1 MPTNIGPTIK
11 RYRER
16 WRLTQQ
22 ELVDYLGIDRSA
34 SYISS
39 IETGKTSP
47 TLAELEHL
55 GRVFRTTAVDLIMEA
70 QGASGPSTA
79 TETPEEQRLA
89 ALFQSLPTADRELAM
104 DLLQFLADRSRRG
117 VVVPGGPGG

>member
-1 MPTNIGPTIK
+1 MTTNIGPTIK

-22 ELVDYLGIDRSA
+22 ELVEYTGIDRSA

-47 TLAELEHL
+47 TLTELEHL
-55 GRVFRTTAVDLIMEA
+55 ARVFRTTAVDLIMEA
-70 QGASGPSTA
+70 EGAPVSAGS
-79 TETPEEQRLA
+79 TETPEEQRVA
-89 ALFQSLPTADRELAM
+89 ALFGSLPPPDQALAL
-104 DLLQFLADRSRRG
+104 DLLQFLADPSR
-117 VVVPGGPGG
+117 

>member
-1 MPTNIGPTIK
+1 MLTNIGPTIK

-22 ELVDYLGIDRSA
+22 ELVEYLGIDRSA

-47 TLAELEHL
+47 TLAELEHFA
-55 GRVFRTTAVDLIMEA
+55 RVFRTTAVDLIMEA
-70 QGASGPSTA
+70 SGAAASSGSDA
-79 TETPEEQRLA
+79 TPEEQRLL
-89 ALFQSLPTADRELAM
+89 ALHASLPRAEQALAM
-104 DLLQFLADRSRRG
+104 DLLQFLADRSRRAES
-117 VVVPGGPGG
+117 VER

>member
-39 IETGKTSP
+39 IENGKTSP
-47 TLAELEHL
+47 TLGELEHL
-55 GRVFRTTAVDLIMEA
+55 ARVFRTTAIDLVMEA
-70 QGASGPSTA
+70 QGAAASTGSQ
-79 TETPEEQRLA
+79 ETPEEQRLV
-89 ALFQSLPTADRELAM
+89 ALYQSLPAADQALAM
-104 DLLQFLADRSRRG
+104 DLLQFVADRSRRAAG
-117 VVVPGGPGG
+117 

>member
-1 MPTNIGPTIK
+1 MAANIGPTIK

-22 ELVDYLGIDRSA
+22 DLVEYTGIDRSA

-47 TLAELEHL
+47 TLAELEHFA
-55 GRVFRTTAVDLIMEA
+55 RVFRTTAVDLIMEA
-70 QGASGPSTA
+70 EGAPLSAGDR
-79 TETPEEQRLA
+79 ETPEEQRALA
-89 ALFQSLPTADRELAM
+89 LIRSLPDADQALAM
-104 DLLQFLADRSRRG
+104 DLLQFVADRSRRG
-117 VVVPGGPGG
+117 PD

>member
-1 MPTNIGPTIK
+1 MATNIGPTVK

-22 ELVDYLGIDRSA
+22 DLVDYMGIDRSA

-47 TLAELEHL
+47 TVAELEHL
-55 GRVFRTTAVDLIMEA
+55 ARVFRTTAVDLILEA
-70 QGASGPSTA
+70 EGAPLSTG
-79 TETPEEQRLA
+79 TQETPEEQRVM
-89 ALFQSLPTADRELAM
+89 ALFQSLPEADQALAM
-104 DLLQFLADRSRRG
+104 DLLQFVADRSRRG
-117 VVVPGGPGG
+117 PRVEG